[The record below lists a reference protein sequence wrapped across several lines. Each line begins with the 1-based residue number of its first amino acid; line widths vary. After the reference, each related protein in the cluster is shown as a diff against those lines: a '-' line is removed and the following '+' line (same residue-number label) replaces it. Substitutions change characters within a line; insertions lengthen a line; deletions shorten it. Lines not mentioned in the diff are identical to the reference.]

1 MNTNEYIFYFDGWR
15 GYGKTAFLSYMARM
29 LPSMKGP
36 PPGCRFGRIIYLDCS
51 MWESKRAMQRKLA
64 EELKLDR
71 KTMAMFEEQDEED
84 DFYGVDR
91 ASRDVIRNVAAVIDQ
106 TLRGSRFMVIFINGS
121 DDGSNM
127 HFCI

>member
-1 MNTNEYIFYFDGWR
+1 
-15 GYGKTAFLSYMARM
+15 
-29 LPSMKGP
+29 MKDP
-36 PPGCRFGRIIYLDCS
+36 PPGRRVGRIIYLDCS

-84 DFYGVDR
+84 DFYGADR
-91 ASRDVIRNVAAVIDQ
+91 ASRGVIRNVAAVIDQ

-121 DDGSNM
+121 DDEIVLGPFGVSDYHDHVVIWTFTSRTYAEKIRHEN
-127 HFCI
+127 